1 MNLDEVDCHK
11 MSSYNWNFTGQESQ
25 TDTGTVLISTNYR
38 FPAPYI
44 PIFTGTG
51 LISKNYR
58 FTAQQ
63 IPIFTGTGLI
73 CTSSIAYLQLNRFL
87 FSQEQD
93 QSLQPQLQVYSPI
106 NSYTYRNGIQVY
118 NPNYRKI
125 MYEIKQR
132 GLNCFNKVYSIKS
145 NLS

>member
-1 MNLDEVDCHK
+1 MNFDILNYK
-11 MSSYNWNFTGQESQ
+11 FTSPQIPIFTG
-25 TDTGTVLISTNYR
+25 TGLIYTNPR
-38 FPAPYI
+38 FTTPYI

-73 CTSSIAYLQLNRFL
+73 STTSIAYLQLNRFL
-87 FSQEQD
+87 YSQEQD

-118 NPNYRKI
+118 NLNSRKI
-125 MYEIKQR
+125 TYEIKQR
-132 GLNCFNKVYSIKS
+132 GLNCFNKVYIIKS